1 VTNIASN
8 PATIDYPAHIA
19 PVSDLINGVYTYIF
33 VMIEECYRKSG
44 STQYETF
51 MFGIHKSMIFILNS
65 LCGDIMKLR
74 YKSSEDIE
82 YNAAPTF
89 ENYPFSPLAR
99 PKSQLQDLY
108 KAAVAA
114 YPSISYL
121 GDRINDL
128 PDVDLK

>member
-1 VTNIASN
+1 
-8 PATIDYPAHIA
+8 
-19 PVSDLINGVYTYIF
+19 
-33 VMIEECYRKSG
+33 
-44 STQYETF
+44 
-51 MFGIHKSMIFILNS
+51 MIFILNS
-65 LCGDIMKLR
+65 LCGDIMKLK
-74 YKSSEDIE
+74 YKAIDGTE

-89 ENYPFSPLAR
+89 ENYPFSTLAR

-121 GDRINDL
+121 ENRINDL